1 MTPKKAGAIIFSV
14 RCSRAAARTTQKHR
28 KTRIYSTE
36 SARGFCGQT
45 GKAAFMANLS
55 VNYCG
60 VNYRNPLVLAS
71 ATPGWDGEAMRLAG
85 EAGIGGVI
93 PKTIGPKQDWADHPR
108 NGRMFLHRYNGKPIG
123 QVNMEL
129 FSTMTRDVWIDRE
142 LEIAKKSGATMHISI
157 LAMPDPDDTARLVE
171 DIQNTGMVDLFELNV
186 SCPMPAST
194 VGMHIGKN
202 PSLLKRQI
210 EAGKSVAKV
219 PFTVK
224 LTPNDCDL
232 VEVATVAKEAG
243 ADGLTISNS
252 IRSFAGVDIEIGHP
266 YLRSYGGYTGPAIR
280 PIIMRKLSEVARNVD
295 IPLSGVGGVGS
306 YRDVVEYIMLGATT
320 VQLCTAVM
328 WNGYGQITKILKDL
342 DAWMDQKGYK
352 SFDEI
357 RGIALKDI
365 TTVEKLAEMPPLF
378 AEIDADKCTGCGL
391 CKRSCFYRA
400 IEKQGDVCAA
410 DKSKCDGC
418 GLCAQ
423 LCPAKAITLR

>member
-1 MTPKKAGAIIFSV
+1 
-14 RCSRAAARTTQKHR
+14 
-28 KTRIYSTE
+28 
-36 SARGFCGQT
+36 
-45 GKAAFMANLS
+45 
-55 VNYCG
+55 
-60 VNYRNPLVLAS
+60 
-71 ATPGWDGEAMRLAG
+71 
-85 EAGIGGVI
+85 
-93 PKTIGPKQDWADHPR
+93 
-108 NGRMFLHRYNGKPIG
+108 
-123 QVNMEL
+123 
-129 FSTMTRDVWIDRE
+129 
-142 LEIAKKSGATMHISI
+142 
-157 LAMPDPDDTARLVE
+157 
-171 DIQNTGMVDLFELNV
+171 
-186 SCPMPAST
+186 MPAAT

-252 IRSFAGVDIEIGHP
+252 IRSFAGVDIETGHP